1 MIIERERE
9 RVCKEEGR
17 KKSLRG
23 RRRIFL
29 HFRSKALK
37 KKTVLFFSSTVFSFS
52 FFSRSQARQ
61 RSSPL
66 KGRSES
72 PLTPPWGAKRR
83 KRQRRAKTTMAMAS
97 IKKAMP
103 SGAVRP
109 RTSTPATPAAAAPL
123 LPSAPPRSCLLHLRL
138 SRSSRSHSSTPPP
151 LLLPPPRATLTT
163 FAITPP
169 GGGDSDSDDDES
181 DSVVE
186 CPTIR
191 AALRPRPSP
200 FVMTNY
206 YGGGFASDDDRVALS
221 SIRYASPSSANASCQ
236 GFYAA
241 PSSSSLVEEQQKK
254 NKKKGVPSSTTRG
267 EIGGDGLFESGH
279 DAVCIPLP
287 PWAIRAGA
295 RETVY
300 FDGRKVTVREKRFFL
315 LLTERKRRT
324 LALNF
329 PPPLSLFLK
338 HTRRPSS
345 PAAASARAST
355 TSSSRSRRSSRGA
368 TASRT
373 SSECGTASKA
383 STTRPGN
390 RSS

>member
-1 MIIERERE
+1 M
-9 RVCKEEGR
+9 
-17 KKSLRG
+17 KKAMPIVRPRPPTSTTATLPAPRSGLLLRG
-23 RRRIFL
+23 RRSL
-29 HFRSKALK
+29 
-37 KKTVLFFSSTVFSFS
+37 
-52 FFSRSQARQ
+52 
-61 RSSPL
+61 
-66 KGRSES
+66 
-72 PLTPPWGAKRR
+72 
-83 KRQRRAKTTMAMAS
+83 
-97 IKKAMP
+97 
-103 SGAVRP
+103 
-109 RTSTPATPAAAAPL
+109 
-123 LPSAPPRSCLLHLRL
+123 
-138 SRSSRSHSSTPPP
+138 SSTPPP

-169 GGGDSDSDDDES
+169 GGGDSDSDDDDA

-241 PSSSSLVEEQQKK
+241 PSSSLVEEQKQKK
-254 NKKKGVPSSTTRG
+254 NKKKGTPSGSSATRG

-300 FDGRKVTVREKRFFL
+300 FDGRKVTVRD
-315 LLTERKRRT
+315 
-324 LALNF
+324 
-329 PPPLSLFLK
+329 
-338 HTRRPSS
+338 
-345 PAAASARAST
+345 
-355 TSSSRSRRSSRGA
+355 
-368 TASRT
+368 
-373 SSECGTASKA
+373 
-383 STTRPGN
+383 
-390 RSS
+390 

>member
-1 MIIERERE
+1 
-9 RVCKEEGR
+9 
-17 KKSLRG
+17 
-23 RRRIFL
+23 
-29 HFRSKALK
+29 
-37 KKTVLFFSSTVFSFS
+37 
-52 FFSRSQARQ
+52 
-61 RSSPL
+61 
-66 KGRSES
+66 
-72 PLTPPWGAKRR
+72 
-83 KRQRRAKTTMAMAS
+83 MAMAAS
-97 IKKAMP
+97 MKKAMP
-103 SGAVRP
+103 IVRP
-109 RTSTPATPAAAAPL
+109 RPPTSTTATLPA
-123 LPSAPPRSCLLHLRL
+123 PRSGLLR
-138 SRSSRSHSSTPPP
+138 RSSRSHSSAPAP
-151 LLLPPPRATLTT
+151 LLLPAPRATLTT

-241 PSSSSLVEEQQKK
+241 PSSSSSLVEEQQKNKK
-254 NKKKGVPSSTTRG
+254 NKMKKGVSSSSSMTRG

-300 FDGRKVTVREKRFFL
+300 FDGRKVTVREKRVFFCC
-315 LLTERKRRT
+315 
-324 LALNF
+324 
-329 PPPLSLFLK
+329 S
-338 HTRRPSS
+338 
-345 PAAASARAST
+345 
-355 TSSSRSRRSSRGA
+355 
-368 TASRT
+368 
-373 SSECGTASKA
+373 
-383 STTRPGN
+383 
-390 RSS
+390 